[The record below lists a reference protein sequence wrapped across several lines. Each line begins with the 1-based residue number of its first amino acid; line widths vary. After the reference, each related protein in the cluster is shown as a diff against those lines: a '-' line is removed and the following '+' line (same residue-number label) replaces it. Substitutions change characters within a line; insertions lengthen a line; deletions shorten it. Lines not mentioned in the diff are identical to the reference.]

1 MLVDIRPVIE
11 TTRLAAV
18 GASDVTSSIHTD
30 GTTVVIVGA
39 GPAGLVMAHLLHRAG
54 VPYVVLER
62 HARTEMEGMAKAG
75 SIDYRTVELL
85 KSVGIVDSIL
95 EFTATNYRCEFRT
108 PDESVVFDYGT
119 LAGDRPHY
127 IYPQHLL
134 VARLCDALTAIDGD
148 IRFSTEVT
156 AVEQDGD
163 GATLSIVDESGR
175 AGTIRCQV
183 VAGCDGA
190 RSVVASALRRC
201 KIVEQSLPVRW
212 LAVLGTTAPLE
223 PHTIYAAHPR
233 GFAGQMRRLPT
244 LTRFYLE
251 VPATDTF
258 ADWPES
264 RVRDELSTRLLV
276 PGQLDDV
283 SFIEPSFVDLRM
295 RMTTPMQDGALFV
308 AGDAAHLITPAGGKG
323 MNLAIADAVELAQGL
338 IECFGTGDGDG
349 DRLARYSETRLP
361 AIWRIQAFSRWMLR
375 LILAGSDDAIGP
387 GDDSSFGAGLR
398 QGWVSAL
405 QHDAQLARWFAYSYA
420 GVDPD

>member
-1 MLVDIRPVIE
+1 M
-11 TTRLAAV
+11 
-18 GASDVTSSIHTD
+18 GASDVTAPIHTD
-30 GTTVVIVGA
+30 DTTVVIVGA
-39 GPAGLVMAHLLHRAG
+39 GPAGLIAAHLLHRAG
-54 VPYVVLER
+54 VPYIVLER
-62 HARTEMEGMAKAG
+62 HARSAMEGMAKAG

-95 EFTATNYRCEFRT
+95 EFTATNYCCEFRT
-108 PDESVVFDYGT
+108 PDERVLFDYGT
-119 LAGDRPHY
+119 LAGNRPHY

-148 IRFSTEVT
+148 IRFGTEVNT
-156 AVEQDGD
+156 VEQDEH
-163 GATLSIVDESGR
+163 GATLSIVDESGT

-190 RSVVASALRRC
+190 RSVVASALRGC
-201 KIVEQSLPVRW
+201 KVVEQSLPVRW

-258 ADWPES
+258 TDWPE
-264 RVRDELSTRLLV
+264 RRARDELSVRLLV
-276 PGQLDDV
+276 PGRLDDV

-338 IECFGTGDGDG
+338 IERFGAGAGDG

-375 LILAGSDDAIGP
+375 LILAGSDDVVGQ